1 MRTQAEIEQ
10 LFSESVSI
18 PETGRVHF
26 IGIGGAGMSAV
37 ARILLHRGRKVSGTD
52 LVPSRILDELRAY
65 GADISIGHDAKKVFG
80 ASAVVV
86 TDAVDLKSNP
96 EVSVAKELGLPLL
109 RRSQA
114 LADLLKNCRVIA
126 VTGTH
131 GKSTVTAMIGHILET
146 HSFDPMVVIGA
157 DAVDYGGNVR
167 MGNGEYAVVEACE
180 AYNSFLDLSPEIV
193 VLTNLEPEHL
203 DFHKN
208 WENLL
213 SSVEEFVKKA
223 RGTPKYVYCSSDEGA
238 SQVAH
243 RVQGGVPYDF
253 SLKPWN
259 AVYDKG
265 ILKTSFGEFRLQ
277 QFGRH
282 NALNALAAVAV
293 AQLLSISPE
302 SAFRS
307 LLSYRGLKRRMEKIG
322 ERDGVIVYDDYAH
335 HPTEIHATLDAF
347 REFYPEKR
355 LIVAFQPHLYSR
367 TRDFLNGFIE
377 ALCKADVVFLTDI
390 YPAREEPIPGISST
404 LICEGLEKSKKEC
417 FHEASKH
424 FLPRT
429 VANYVRTG
437 DVVIGMGAG
446 DIETFAPNLVKEI
459 ARKSEPLRV
468 GVFCGG
474 QSTEREVSKLGGI
487 NVANALK
494 RKGYRVELY
503 DPTELLVGQSNV
515 QKLTGAE
522 RPDIV
527 FLLLHGT
534 SAEDGT
540 IQGFLELL
548 RIPYTGSGVLPSA
561 TAIDKYR
568 TKQVLSAHG
577 IPTPKAKLLFSSSGT
592 TPLPTKV
599 VIGQWE
605 TFPVVVK
612 PNRQGSTIG
621 LGIARNQK
629 ELEECIEIARKY
641 DSQVLL
647 EEYIEGIEIT
657 VPVLDN
663 ETLPI
668 VEIRPKSG
676 SYDFAAKY
684 TPNATDEIVPANI
697 SKKAEELAKRY
708 ALDAHRI
715 LALADFSR
723 SDMIVRGDEVF
734 FLEVN
739 TIPGMTSTSLLP
751 RSANAAGIAFDE
763 LCCRILEPALRRYG
777 IEKKKT

>member
-1 MRTQAEIEQ
+1 MRTQAEIDKS
-10 LFSESVSI
+10 FSESVSL
-18 PETGRVHF
+18 PETGRIHF
-26 IGIGGAGMSAV
+26 IGIGGAGMSAI
-37 ARILLHRGRKVSGTD
+37 ARILLHRGREVSGTD
-52 LVPSRILDELRAY
+52 LVPSGVLDELRVR
-65 GADISIGHDAKKVFG
+65 GADISIGHDAQKVFG

-114 LADLLKNCRVIA
+114 LADLLKNYRVIA

-131 GKSTVTAMIGHILET
+131 GKSTVTAMIGHILES

-157 DAVDYGGNVR
+157 DSVAYGSNVR
-167 MGNGEYAVVEACE
+167 IGNGEYAVVEACE
-180 AYNSFLDLSPEIV
+180 AYNSFLDLTPEIV

-223 RGTPKYVYCSSDEGA
+223 RGTPKFIYCACDEGA
-238 SQVAH
+238 SKVAH

-253 SLKPWN
+253 SLKPWD

-265 ILKTSFGEFRLQ
+265 TLRTSFGDFRLQ

-282 NALNALAAVAV
+282 NALNALAAVTA
-293 AQLLSISPE
+293 AECLSIPSE
-302 SAFRS
+302 SALQS

-335 HPTEIHATLDAF
+335 HPTEIRATLDAF

-355 LIVAFQPHLYSR
+355 LVVAFQPHLYSR
-367 TRDFLNGFIE
+367 TRDFLDGFIE

-446 DIETFAPNLVKEI
+446 DIEAFAPNLLKEI

-474 QSTEREVSKLGGI
+474 QSTEREVSKSGGI

-503 DPTELLVGQSNV
+503 DPSELLIGQGNV
-515 QKLTGAE
+515 QSLTGVE

-568 TKQVLSAHG
+568 TKQILSAHG
-577 IPTPKAKLLFSSSGT
+577 IPTPRAKLLSLASHAVHPPFTDMG
-592 TPLPTKV
+592 
-599 VIGQWE
+599 GWE
-605 TFPVVVK
+605 AFPIVVK

-621 LGIARNQK
+621 LGIARERK
-629 ELEECIEIARKY
+629 ELEKCIEVASKY

-647 EEYIEGIEIT
+647 EEYIEGVEIT
-657 VPVLDN
+657 APVLDD
-663 ETLPI
+663 EPLPI

-676 SYDFAAKY
+676 SYDFMAKY
-684 TPNATDEIVPANI
+684 TPNATEEIVPANI
-697 SKKAEELAKRY
+697 SKKAEENAKRY

-715 LALADFSR
+715 LGLADFSR

-739 TIPGMTSTSLLP
+739 TIPGMTPTSLLP
-751 RSANAAGIAFDE
+751 RSASAAGIAFDE
-763 LCCRILEPALRRYG
+763 LCCRILESALKRYG